1 MKTFTLPILFANA
14 AIALL
19 AAAQVQGATA
29 SPDAS
34 GTAPAADDSAGNG
47 LEEIVVTAQRKA
59 ENLLSVPLSIS
70 AVSGKTLEATGLKDI
85 SALAYDTPGL
95 IASEGVGYTQLYI
108 RGVGNGIFIG
118 ADPSVATFVDD
129 VPRIYGSM
137 VNSFIDVDRVEVL
150 KGAQGGLYGRNATG
164 GVVNIITRQPSDE
177 FAADGRISY
186 GEKNTYDVA
195 AYANIPLSDTIAW
208 NASVERQVH
217 GFYVEN
223 LATKDP
229 LTAANFPGNPNAAAT
244 AALINQ
250 GSDPPPGT
258 NNRDFL
264 AFDSK
269 LRVKLADNFKNTFG
283 ADYARKRDSDGNGWY
298 NTTPTQTAA
307 LLTGSY
313 YFGASTTP
321 PVFPGGLGSHQGN
334 FTSYTPTASV
344 ADITDYGINDTA
356 LLSLPGVD
364 LTSITS
370 YRRNETYYVN
380 DTAGTSVPVLVP
392 YVDNHK
398 WNAYQE
404 LRAIS
409 TGDDRWHFLGGAT
422 YLRNDVVSALQ
433 VLYVNN
439 PLFAAPGTVS
449 SDKVHSWSVYGQAG
463 YDLTESLNL
472 TGSLR
477 YVHET
482 NSAHFSEPA
491 ESWATLVGKKALPSG
506 TLSYKVN
513 DGTVYVRYAKGFKT
527 GGVNPGVPPSDFV
540 GGVGSTF
547 GPEEV
552 DTYEVGLRTPFF
564 NNQVQ
569 LTTAAFYNNY
579 KGLQTITNGDANHL
593 YITQAIINAGS
604 ARTYGAEGSVTWR
617 VAHPLTLGLNL
628 GYLNAKYKTFELGA
642 NPNGL
647 SAFDFSGQTMLFS
660 PEWQGSA
667 TATLDQPI
675 TDKLNLTGNLLWSY
689 ISRTLFFNSAIA
701 PYIPSPEQ
709 PGYSLTNL
717 RIGIETADQ
726 RVGVSLYANNLFNKG
741 YSVFAGSSAIGNQL
755 SWGNPRIIG
764 GEITIKY

>member
-1 MKTFTLPILFANA
+1 LKTLTLPILLSTA
-14 AIALL
+14 AIAFP
-19 AAAQVQGATA
+19 AAAQVRVATA
-29 SPDAS
+29 SSDAS
-34 GTAPAADDSAGNG
+34 DAALTADQSADHG
-47 LEEIVVTAQRKA
+47 LEEIVVTAQRRA
-59 ENLLSVPLSIS
+59 ESLLSVPLSIS

-85 SALAYDTPGL
+85 SSLAYDTPGL

-129 VPRIYGSM
+129 IPRIYGSM

-164 GVVNIITRQPSDE
+164 GVVNIITRQPSDQ
-177 FAADGRISY
+177 FGADGRISY
-186 GEKNTYDVA
+186 GEHNTFDAA
-195 AYANIPLSDTIAW
+195 AYVNIALNDAIAW
-208 NASVERQVH
+208 SASAQRQVH
-217 GFYVEN
+217 GFYVQN

-229 LTAANFPGNPNAAAT
+229 LTAANFPGNPNAAST
-244 AALINQ
+244 AAFINE
-250 GSDPPPGT
+250 GSTPPPGT

-264 AFDSK
+264 AVDSK
-269 LRVKLADNFKNTFG
+269 LRVKFTDTLRLTFG
-283 ADYARKRDSDGNGWY
+283 GDYARKRDSDGNGWY
-298 NTTPTQTAA
+298 NITPTQTAA

-321 PVFPGGLGSHQGN
+321 PVFPGGLGSHRGN
-334 FTSYTPTASV
+334 WTSYTPTASA
-344 ADITDYGINDTA
+344 ADITDYGVNATA
-356 LLSLPGVD
+356 VLSLPGVD

-370 YRRNETYYVN
+370 YRRNETYYEN

-409 TGDDRWHFLGGAT
+409 TADDRWHFVGGAT
-422 YLRNDVVSALQ
+422 YLRNEVASALQ
-433 VLYVNN
+433 VLYINN
-439 PLFAAPGTVS
+439 PLFAPPGTVNT
-449 SDKVHSWSVYGQAG
+449 DAVHSWSVYGQAG
-463 YDLTESLNL
+463 YDLTERLTL

-482 NSAHFSEPA
+482 NNAHFLEPTV
-491 ESWATLVGKKALPSG
+491 SWAALVGKKALPSA

-513 DGTVYVRYAKGFKT
+513 DGTLYVRYAKGFKT

-540 GGVGSTF
+540 GGVGSAF

-552 DTYEVGLRTPFF
+552 DTYEAGLRAPFF
-564 NNQVQ
+564 NNEVQ
-569 LTTAAFYNNY
+569 LTTAVFYNKY

-593 YITQAIINAGS
+593 YITQALINAGS

-617 VAHPLTLGLNL
+617 VARPLTLGVNV
-628 GYLNAKYKTFELGA
+628 GYLNAKYETFELGA

-647 SAFDFSGQTMLFS
+647 SPFDFSGQTMLFS
-660 PEWQGSA
+660 PEWQGSVNA
-667 TATLDQPI
+667 TVDQPL
-675 TDKLNLTGNLLWSY
+675 TAKLDLTGNLLWSY
-689 ISRTLFFNSAIA
+689 ISRTIFFNSAIA
-701 PYIPSPEQ
+701 PYIPDPVQ

-717 RIGIETADQ
+717 RIGIQTSDQ
-726 RVGVSLYANNLFNKG
+726 RFGVALFVNNLFNKG
-741 YSVFAGSSAIGNQL
+741 YTVFGASSALGDQL
-755 SWGNPRIIG
+755 TWGNPRIVG
-764 GEITIKY
+764 GEITMKY

>member
-1 MKTFTLPILFANA
+1 LKTFTLPILLSTA
-14 AIALL
+14 AIAFP
-19 AAAQVQGATA
+19 AAAQVGLVAA
-29 SPDAS
+29 SSDTS
-34 GTAPAADDSAGNG
+34 GSAPAADQSADNG
-47 LEEIVVTAQRKA
+47 LEEVVVTAQRRA
-59 ENLLSVPLSIS
+59 ESLLAVPLSIS

-85 SALAYDTPGL
+85 SSLAYNTPGL

-177 FAADGRISY
+177 FAADGRVSY
-186 GEKNTYDVA
+186 GQRNTFDAA
-195 AYANIPLSDTIAW
+195 AYVNVPLNDAIAW
-208 NASVERQVH
+208 SASAERQVH
-217 GFYVEN
+217 DFYVQN
-223 LATKDP
+223 LAVKDP

-244 AALINQ
+244 AAFINE
-250 GSDPPPGT
+250 GSTPPPGT

-269 LRVKLADNFKNTFG
+269 LRVKFTDQFKITFG
-283 ADYARKRDSDGNGWY
+283 GDYARKTDSDGNGWY
-298 NTTPTQTAA
+298 NITPTQTGA
-307 LLTGSY
+307 LLTDSY

-334 FTSYTPTASV
+334 FTNYAPTASA
-344 ADITDYGINDTA
+344 ADITDYGVNATA
-356 LLSLPGVD
+356 VLSLPGVD

-370 YRRNETYYVN
+370 YRRNETYYNN

-398 WNAYQE
+398 WNTYEE

-409 TGDDRWHFLGGAT
+409 TGDGRWHFLGGAT
-422 YLRNDVVSALQ
+422 YLLNAVDSSLQ
-433 VLYVNN
+433 VLYINN
-439 PLFAAPGTVS
+439 PAFAVPGTVS
-449 SDKVHSWSVYGQAG
+449 SDNVHSWSVYGQGG
-463 YDLTESLNL
+463 YDLTDKLNL
-472 TGSLR
+472 TASLR

-482 NSAHFSEPA
+482 NSSHFFKPA
-491 ESWATLVGKKALPSG
+491 DSWASLVGKKALPSA

-513 DGTVYVRYAKGFKT
+513 DGTIYLRYAKGFKT

-552 DTYEVGLRTPFF
+552 DTFEAGLRQPFF

-569 LTTAAFYNNY
+569 LTTAIFYNNY

-604 ARTYGAEGSVTWR
+604 ARTYGAEGSAEWR
-617 VAHPLTLGLNL
+617 VIHPLTLGLNV
-628 GYLNAKYKTFELGA
+628 GYLNAKYETFELGA

-647 SAFDFSGQTMLFS
+647 APFNFSGQTMLFS
-660 PEWQGSA
+660 PQWQGSA
-667 TATLDQPI
+667 TATLDQPL
-675 TDKLNLTGNLLWSY
+675 TDKLDLTGNLLWSY
-689 ISRTLFFNSAIA
+689 ISRTIFFNSAIA
-701 PYIPSPEQ
+701 PYIPDPVQ
-709 PGYSLTNL
+709 PGYSLTNI
-717 RIGIETADQ
+717 RIGVQTSDQ
-726 RVGVSLYANNLFNKG
+726 RFGVSLYVNNLFNKG
-741 YSVFAGSSAIGNQL
+741 YTVFGASSALGDQL
-755 SWGNPRIIG
+755 TWGNPRIVG
-764 GEITIKY
+764 GEITMKY